1 MLKKIPMRFV
11 SLLVLALAAV
21 LVAAMG
27 WQHFRYLEWRRAV
40 VHDSQPILHSSS
52 AFHVISY
59 LRLESGSDLVESLAK
74 ARETLE
80 GAGGNQ
86 WIYAGKVVLMGL
98 QSSQLGEPQW
108 DAIVLSQYDSREAY
122 DEVARSNAH
131 RQAFAHFDDA
141 YHHGMQRPPL
151 LNLAMPMILLATRVA
166 DIVKGV
172 PVIDPY
178 DRASDEDLARRNLDM
193 DQILPAIE
201 AARAYNENAVV
212 VFNLALPGDASEQEA
227 NRAYGRKMF
236 GLFAANGHGPS
247 HMGKSVT
254 IQGDANFDGVA
265 VVYYPGLDYFLSLM
279 RSKFYNG
286 IVGGKQ
292 LGDTQAIPTVPIL
305 DHL

>member
-131 RQAFAHFDDA
+131 RQALAHFEDT
-141 YHHGMQRPPL
+141 YHHGMQREPL

-212 VFNLALPGDASEQEA
+212 VLNLALPGDASEQEA